1 MSFQLSPRLTLAELT
16 LTSFVSAYLFRG
28 ATQFGWVSYLASEG
42 RVNLA
47 SGTTF
52 FFQINALATLART
65 TSGVARVTQCLH
77 LGFKAEIG
85 IKEVKINSQ

>member
-1 MSFQLSPRLTLAELT
+1 MGELSRLG
-16 LTSFVSAYLFRG
+16 R
-28 ATQFGWVSYLASEG
+28 EG
-42 RVNLA
+42 KPGKRDNV
-47 SGTTF
+47 

-85 IKEVKINSQ
+85 LKEVKINSQ